1 MINMQLRFKQR
12 WFWAGLF
19 SLLFLLAQQLG
30 LKLPENIS
38 AIVNTI
44 LSILTLLGIIN
55 DPTTKGLSDSER
67 ALTYDKLQ

>member
-1 MINMQLRFKQR
+1 MINMKLRYKQR

-44 LSILTLLGIIN
+44 RSILTLLGIIN

-67 ALTYDKLQ
+67 ALNYEKLQ

>member
-1 MINMQLRFKQR
+1 MINMKLRYKQR
-12 WFWAGLF
+12 WFWVGLF

-67 ALTYDKLQ
+67 ALNYEKLQ

>member
-1 MINMQLRFKQR
+1 MINMKLRYKQR

-67 ALTYDKLQ
+67 ALNYEKLQ

>member
-1 MINMQLRFKQR
+1 MINMKLRYKQR

-38 AIVNTI
+38 GIVNTI

-67 ALTYDKLQ
+67 ALNYEKLQ